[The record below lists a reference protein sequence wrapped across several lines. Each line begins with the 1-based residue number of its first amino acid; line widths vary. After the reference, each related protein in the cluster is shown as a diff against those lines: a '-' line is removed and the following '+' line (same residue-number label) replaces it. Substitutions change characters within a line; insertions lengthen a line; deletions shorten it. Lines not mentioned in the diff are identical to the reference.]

1 MMLGYS
7 DIIYLFHFLFIG
19 PLLIYMGYYKNDTPP
34 PVFKL
39 ILIFGIVVTL
49 YHAYSFAQ
57 SMYFKS
63 KLKVI

>member
-1 MMLGYS
+1 
-7 DIIYLFHFLFIG
+7 
-19 PLLIYMGYYKNDTPP
+19 MGYYKNDTPP

-39 ILIFGIVVTL
+39 IMIFGIVVTL